1 MVSVV
6 DSSLDR
12 VKLKTIINLGIC
24 LIIYLQY
31 SYILIN
37 ELCNDWLPIHI
48 LD

>member
-31 SYILIN
+31 SYIN